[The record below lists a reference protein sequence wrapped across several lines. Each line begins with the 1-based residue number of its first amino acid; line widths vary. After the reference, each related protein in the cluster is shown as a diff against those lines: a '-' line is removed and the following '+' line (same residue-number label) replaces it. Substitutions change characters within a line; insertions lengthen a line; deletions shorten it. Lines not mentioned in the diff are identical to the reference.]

1 MFLLMFLAL
10 KPQLRVLSVHP
21 TILSFFFQHKMVLEK
36 KNVEKEKVSQDLAF
50 EKTKKRVPKKKVLQ
64 GNARNRQ
71 LLLKTL
77 LAKNSRKETNRNF
90 QSLHECCKWVVER
103 IKTHLFKKKHPFF
116 GVNTVCCHDQNCLPT
131 ATQFF
136 IKKLCFLPLTH

>member
-1 MFLLMFLAL
+1 
-10 KPQLRVLSVHP
+10 
-21 TILSFFFQHKMVLEK
+21 MVLEK

-64 GNARNRQ
+64 GNASNRQ

-90 QSLHECCKWVVER
+90 QSLHECCKWMVER
-103 IKTHLFKKKHPFF
+103 IKTHLLKKKTPFF
-116 GVNTVCCHDQNCLPT
+116 WCKYSLLP
-131 ATQFF
+131 
-136 IKKLCFLPLTH
+136 